1 MSPGPAYSNLVEL
14 LQWRA
19 YHQAEQEAYTFLL
32 DGESETVT
40 ITYGELD
47 RRARTIAAYLQSR
60 EAVGRP
66 VLVAH
71 PPGLEFIVALFGCFY
86 AGTVA
91 VPTFPPRLRPQRP
104 DQRFQTVTA
113 DSQANLILTTAEAI
127 LKVADHLDSH
137 LPLLQWVATD
147 NLPNELAG
155 SWRPPS
161 INQDSLAFLQYTSGS
176 TTNPRGVM
184 ISHGNLWH
192 NLAFIYNCMV
202 NTADNRGVFW
212 LPPYHDMGLLGGILQ
227 PLYCGSP
234 VILLSP
240 LDFIRQP
247 VWWLQAI
254 SRYRATISGGPNFA
268 YDLCIQRIS
277 PEQRAGLELSSWQVA
292 FNGAEPIRAETLEQF
307 TTTFAPCGFRRQA
320 FYPCYGLAETTLL
333 ATGGHKTKPPI
344 IQFVPPETL
353 ATQQSHTSSNGH
365 LKGQAMVSCGRSSP
379 DQTVLIVEPETRTLC
394 PAGHIGEIWISGP
407 SVAQG
412 YWNQPQETQAVFQA
426 YLATGEGPFLR
437 TGDLGFIQNQELFV
451 TGRLKDLIIIHG
463 HNYYPQDIEFT
474 VARSHP
480 ALQAHGGAVFTVEQA
495 NETHLVVI
503 QEVTRLA
510 LQRLDVAEVIQ
521 AIRHAV
527 ATEYQL
533 KLDTVVLIKPGGVP
547 KTSSGKIQH
556 WLCRDKFIAETLPVV
571 GQSGLNKPQ
580 QVAPAETAPPFHPT
594 QSNGLSARNN
604 DRRIFLTQYLQAQ
617 AAQILNVEVNSF
629 NLHEPL
635 MTMGFDSLMVAR
647 FVNRIKEDL
656 GVDIALE
663 QLSEGVNMLQLVD
676 HLQGQVKPDSST
688 LPHSPPAAE
697 PPLQPIVAPPP
708 PETYRFDLFPEYHN
722 LEQMLAE
729 QAIDNPYFKAHQSV
743 NNHETLVAGKS
754 LINFSSYNYLGMSG
768 DPVVT
773 AAAQAAIAQYGTS
786 VSASR
791 LISGEIPLHQELE
804 RELAHF
810 IGVEA
815 CLVYVGG
822 HATNVTTI
830 GHLLGPKDLILYDAL
845 IHNSIMQGI
854 TLSGAASHMFPHNDW
869 ASLAK
874 ILDDQRPRHRR
885 VLIVVEGV
893 YSMDGDIPNLPVLID
908 LKERHGA
915 LLMVDEAHSIGTM
928 GQSGRGIA
936 EYWGIDPARVDIW
949 MGTLSKS
956 FASCGGYIA
965 GSQALVKYLK
975 YTAPG
980 FVYSVGIS
988 PPNTAAALAALR
1000 LLKAEPE
1007 RVRRLQARARLFLEL
1022 AQANGLDTGS
1032 SQHSPI
1038 VPIIIGNSKRCMQ
1051 LSQRLFD
1058 QGINVFPIIFPAV
1071 PENAARLRF
1080 FLSAMHTE
1088 AQLRF
1093 TVETLARLMNAA
1105 S

>member
-32 DGESETVT
+32 DGESEAVT
-40 ITYGELD
+40 LTYGELD

-60 EAVGRP
+60 EASGRP

-86 AGTVA
+86 AGTIA

-104 DQRFQTVTA
+104 DQRFQTIAA
-113 DSQANLILTTAEAI
+113 DSQANLILTTAEATSKI
-127 LKVADHLDSH
+127 ATPQSPQT
-137 LPLLQWVATD
+137 PLLQWIATD
-147 NLPNELAG
+147 HLPDELAG
-155 SWRPPS
+155 SWRSPS

-212 LPPYHDMGLLGGILQ
+212 LPPYHDMGLLAGILQ

-268 YDLCIQRIS
+268 YDLCIQQTT
-277 PEQRAGLELSSWQVA
+277 PEQRATLDLSSWQVA
-292 FNGAEPIRAETLEQF
+292 FNGAEPVRAETLEQF
-307 TTTFAPCGFRRQA
+307 TATFTPAGFRRQA
-320 FYPCYGLAETTLL
+320 FYPCYGLAEATLL
-333 ATGGHKTKPPI
+333 ATGGHKTKPPL

-353 ATQQSHTSSNGH
+353 ATKQPHTFSNGH

-379 DQTVLIVEPETRTLC
+379 DQTVLIVEPEARTLC

-437 TGDLGFIQNQELFV
+437 SGDLGFIQNQELFV

-480 ALQAHGGAVFTVEQA
+480 ALQANGGAVFTIEQA

-533 KLDTVVLIKPGGVP
+533 KLDTVVLVKPGGVP
-547 KTSSGKIQH
+547 KTTSGKIQH

-571 GQSGLNKPQ
+571 GQSSLHKSQP
-580 QVAPAETAPPFHPT
+580 VAPT
-594 QSNGLSARNN
+594 NGLPTTNN
-604 DRRIFLTQYLQAQ
+604 DRPVSLTQYLQTQ
-617 AAQILNVEVNSF
+617 AAQILNVEANSF

-656 GVDIALE
+656 GMDIAFE

-676 HLQGQVKPDSST
+676 YLQQQVKPDSSA
-688 LPHSPPAAE
+688 LPDSAPAT
-697 PPLQPIVAPPP
+697 VAPPP
-708 PETYRFDLFPEYHN
+708 PETYRFDLFPEYRN

-743 NNHETLVAGKS
+743 NNHQTLVAGKS

-768 DPVVT
+768 DPVVS

-810 IGVEA
+810 MGVEA
-815 CLVYVGG
+815 GLVYVSG
-822 HATNVTTI
+822 HATNVTTV
-830 GHLLGPKDLILYDAL
+830 GHLFGPKDLILYDSL
-845 IHNSIMQGI
+845 IHNSLMQGI
-854 TLSGAASHMFPHNDW
+854 TLSGAAGHMFPHNDW
-869 ASLAK
+869 AALAK

-893 YSMDGDIPNLPVLID
+893 YSMDGDIPHLPALID
-908 LKERHGA
+908 LKERYGA
-915 LLMVDEAHSIGTM
+915 LLMVDEAHSMGTM
-928 GQSGRGIA
+928 GQSGRGIG

-975 YTAPG
+975 YTVPG

-1007 RVRRLQARARLFLEL
+1007 RVQRLQARARLFLEL
-1022 AQANGLDTGS
+1022 ARANGLNTGS

-1038 VPIIIGNSKRCMQ
+1038 VPIIIGSSKRCMQ